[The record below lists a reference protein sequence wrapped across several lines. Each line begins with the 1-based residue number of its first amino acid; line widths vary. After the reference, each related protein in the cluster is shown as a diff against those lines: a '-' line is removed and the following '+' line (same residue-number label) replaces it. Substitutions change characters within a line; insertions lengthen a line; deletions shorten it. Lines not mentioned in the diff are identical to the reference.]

1 MRSFLLSIFLFL
13 FTVTLFAQHTVSGIV
28 RNTAGEKL
36 SFATVF
42 FENTSI
48 AASTDAG
55 GRYVLTNVS
64 PGSYNLKVT
73 FIGYQ
78 PVMERIEVRSSVV
91 KDIVMTG
98 EIYNLDQIEIGANRV
113 KQGDPFVSENLGS
126 KELAKENYGVDVPFV
141 LQWLPSLQVTSDAG
155 TGIGYTGL
163 RIRGS
168 DQTRVNVT
176 INGVPLN
183 DAESHNVF
191 WVDLPD
197 LMGSVSSLQ
206 VQRGVGPSTN
216 GPGAFG
222 GTISINTNETR
233 VNPYAEVAATLG
245 AFNTRKLSVRSGTG
259 LMNNRYVIDGRY
271 SLIRSDGFI
280 DRATADLES
289 MYLSASR
296 ITGKSSLSIKLLHGK
311 ETTYQ
316 AWYGVP
322 QAKFENDTNALLNHY
337 YNNLGSVYKTAEDS
351 VNLFDSGRSYNYYLY
366 PRQVDNYAQTHLQ
379 LHHALSVSPAIR
391 WNSTLYYTRGRGY
404 FEEFRSNDAFE
415 NYGMSATDL
424 SGNVLER
431 ADLVRR
437 RWLDNDLLGMFSD
450 FEIDIQD
457 RLTLNSG
464 IAANTYIGRHFGQV
478 IQTGIPVLN
487 LDKER
492 RYYENEGQK
501 SDISA
506 YLRAI
511 YSLRSFRFHGDV
523 QLRHIQYEV
532 SGTDNDLREIQVGEP
547 YLFLNPKAGATF
559 RADSLSEWYASVAV
573 AQKEPSRSDFIDNAF
588 GQIPESEKLTNW
600 ELGYRRSNKRSMF
613 QTGIYYMDYRNQ
625 LVLTGELNDVGAP
638 VRVNV
643 DNSYRLGM
651 ETSLDYQLSEK
662 WALHTNLAISTNR
675 INEFNEIIADYTN
688 GFEKVTIL
696 HKNTEISFSP
706 PFIAALRLLYKPVRQ
721 VEAEFSAKY
730 TSRQYLDNTS
740 DNARKLPAFHYQNAR
755 ISWMPS
761 SRYWQKLQLSL
772 FVNNVFD
779 VNYASNGYTF
789 SYIYDT
795 LITENYLYPQAGRH
809 WMLTFQATW

>member
-1 MRSFLLSIFLFL
+1 MRSYLLSFFLFL
-13 FTVTLFAQHTVSGIV
+13 SSFTLYAQYTVSGVI
-28 RNTAGEKL
+28 RNTTGEKL

-48 AASTDAG
+48 AASTDAV
-55 GRYVLTNVS
+55 GRYVLSNVS
-64 PGSYNLKVT
+64 PGSYSLKVT

-78 PVMERIEVRSSVV
+78 PVVERIEVQSSIV
-91 KDIVMTG
+91 KDIVMAG

-113 KQGDPFVSENLGS
+113 EQGDPFVSDNLTGR
-126 KELAKENYGVDVPFV
+126 ELAKENYGVDVPFM

-222 GTISINTNETR
+222 GTISISTNEVR
-233 VNPYAEVAATLG
+233 VNSYAEVAATLG

-259 LMNNRYVIDGRY
+259 LMNNRYAIDGRY

-296 ITGKSSLSIKLLHGK
+296 ITGKSSLSLKLLQGK

-322 QAKFENDTNALLNHY
+322 QAKLENNQDALLNHY

-366 PRQVDNYAQTHLQ
+366 PRQVDNYTQTHLQ
-379 LHHALSVSPAIR
+379 LHHALSLSPAKR
-391 WNSTLYYTRGRGY
+391 WNSTLYYTKGRGY
-404 FEEFRSNDAFE
+404 FEEFRTNDAFA
-415 NYGMSATDL
+415 NYGMSVTDL
-424 SGNVLER
+424 SGNALER

-437 RWLDNDLLGMFSD
+437 RWLDNDLAGMFSD
-450 FEIDIQD
+450 FEMDIQD
-457 RLTLNSG
+457 HLTLNAG
-464 IAANTYIGRHFGQV
+464 IAANVYIGRHFGQV
-478 IQTGIPVLN
+478 IQTVIPVAD

-492 RYYENEGQK
+492 KYYENEGNK
-501 SDISA
+501 SDFSA
-506 YLRAI
+506 YTRAV
-511 YSLRSFRFHGDV
+511 YSMRAFRFHGDV
-523 QLRHIQYEV
+523 QVRRIQYEV
-532 SGTDNDLREIQVGEP
+532 AGTDNDLREIQVGAP

-559 RADSLSEWYASVAV
+559 KADSLSEWYASVAV
-573 AQKEPSRSDFIDNAF
+573 AQKEPSRSDFIDNAL

-600 ELGYRRSNKRSMF
+600 EFGYRRNNKRALF
-613 QTGIYYMDYRNQ
+613 QAGIYYMDYRNQ

-643 DNSYRLGM
+643 DKSYRLGV
-651 ETSLDYQLSEK
+651 ETSLDYRLSEK
-662 WALHTNLAISTNR
+662 WALNANIAVSKNR
-675 INEFNEIIADYTN
+675 IQEFNEVIADYTN
-688 GFEKVTIL
+688 GFDKVTIL
-696 HKNTEISFSP
+696 HRDTEISFSP
-706 PFIAALRLLYKPVRQ
+706 PFIAALRLLYKPVHQ
-721 VEAEFSAKY
+721 IEAELSAKY

-740 DNARKLPAFHYQNAR
+740 NDARKLPAFHYQNAR

-772 FVNNVFD
+772 FVNNLFD
-779 VNYASNGYTF
+779 VQYASNGYSF
-789 SYIYDT
+789 SYIYNT

-809 WMLTFQATW
+809 LMLTVQASW